1 MVEVDFPKVQ
11 LEFSY
16 KDEKRLVFDNFRKKW
31 VVLTPEEWV
40 RQHFLYFLVR
50 KLEYPL
56 SLIAIEKEIMVG
68 ELKKRCDILVYR
80 DINPW
85 LLVECKE
92 SNVKLD
98 EEVLM
103 QALRYNMTVDVPF
116 ICITNGKETF
126 LWQRN
131 ENEFIELNQFP
142 VWQS

>member
-1 MVEVDFPKVQ
+1 LVEVDFPKVQ

-56 SLIAIEKEIMVG
+56 SLIAIEKEILVG
-68 ELKKRCDILVYR
+68 ELKKRCDILVYKG
-80 DINPW
+80 INPW

-103 QALRYNMTVDVPF
+103 QALRYNMTVDVAF

-126 LWQRN
+126 LWQRS
-131 ENEFIELNQFP
+131 ENDFIELNQFP
-142 VWQS
+142 NWQS